1 MAYLMFSELSHV
13 PQSVFYKQ
21 KKTLTQDRL
30 FVYAYFVVS
39 YFGNEIVW
47 IDLMKPVTRNGHLP
61 ISSQRTEHCAFPA
74 YISQAWEEGFAG

>member
-39 YFGNEIVW
+39 YFGNEIV
-47 IDLMKPVTRNGHLP
+47 
-61 ISSQRTEHCAFPA
+61 
-74 YISQAWEEGFAG
+74 